1 MKLRSRLFISSS
13 ALMTLALLG
22 LLLGIASTLLLT
34 RAQNQAM
41 TRNLEIIDAS
51 LGMRQEMGSQVIL
64 LLRDRLD
71 RQELEASSQRFRQWL
86 QRAADG
92 AIEDSDLQAVT
103 EIERAYSNFDHFL
116 DTPQQIRRDLLND
129 DTFALALQAL
139 RDRINAV
146 QTRYVQ
152 SVEQE
157 QEKTRERA
165 WLVASLLGLISL
177 ALLVTG
183 FLTAHGVAQRFGR
196 PIEALAA
203 AADQIGRGDLQIAL
217 PHTRE
222 AELASLTQRFAQMAE
237 ALRQFRASR
246 VAELIASQRRLQ
258 AVLDSIDHGL
268 LIIGCD
274 GCLEHGNPVAQRQF
288 GWNEVPTGQ
297 ALPQLL
303 GHAPLAEQLTQ
314 ALAGETPQQG
324 EDLVIDSDG
333 EQRLLSYS
341 LTPVQDEE
349 RGILGAV
356 MVLRDVT
363 AQRAFERVRGEFVL
377 RASHELRTPV
387 TGIHMA
393 FSLLRERLVLPEE
406 GREQDLMRT
415 VDEEIRRLVQ
425 LIDDLLNFSRYQ
437 NGLQVLRRE
446 PCDLAEMLEQ
456 ARERF
461 ALEAEERQVTL
472 SATAEPPLPRLNLD
486 AGQIDRVLD
495 NLISNALRHSEP
507 GDVVQLQAKRQDE
520 RVIISVQDQG
530 QGIPFSQQTRIF
542 EPFVQ
547 VGQRKGGVGLGLAL
561 SREIVQLHSGQLG
574 VQSRP
579 GQGASFYL
587 SLPV

>member
-1 MKLRSRLFISSS
+1 
-13 ALMTLALLG
+13 
-22 LLLGIASTLLLT
+22 
-34 RAQNQAM
+34 
-41 TRNLEIIDAS
+41 
-51 LGMRQEMGSQVIL
+51 
-64 LLRDRLD
+64 
-71 RQELEASSQRFRQWL
+71 
-86 QRAADG
+86 
-92 AIEDSDLQAVT
+92 
-103 EIERAYSNFDHFL
+103 
-116 DTPQQIRRDLLND
+116 
-129 DTFALALQAL
+129 
-139 RDRINAV
+139 
-146 QTRYVQ
+146 
-152 SVEQE
+152 
-157 QEKTRERA
+157 
-165 WLVASLLGLISL
+165 
-177 ALLVTG
+177 
-183 FLTAHGVAQRFGR
+183 
-196 PIEALAA
+196 
-203 AADQIGRGDLQIAL
+203 
-217 PHTRE
+217 
-222 AELASLTQRFAQMAE
+222 
-237 ALRQFRASR
+237 
-246 VAELIASQRRLQ
+246 
-258 AVLDSIDHGL
+258 
-268 LIIGCD
+268 
-274 GCLEHGNPVAQRQF
+274 
-288 GWNEVPTGQ
+288 
-297 ALPQLL
+297 
-303 GHAPLAEQLTQ
+303 
-314 ALAGETPQQG
+314 
-324 EDLVIDSDG
+324 
-333 EQRLLSYS
+333 
-341 LTPVQDEE
+341 
-349 RGILGAV
+349 